1 MVLKLLNILT
11 PDIAVFGR
19 KDYQQAVIIR
29 KMVKDLDLG
38 ISIITGP
45 IVREQDGL
53 AMSSRNIYLSKIQRE
68 NAVVLHESLK
78 WLKQAYIN
86 GLRDPQ
92 LAKSKM
98 ASKIRRKKG
107 KVDYI
112 ALVDNNTLEPVSK
125 LNKGTLVALA
135 VFFGRTRL
143 IDNSV
148 L

>member
-1 MVLKLLNILT
+1 
-11 PDIAVFGR
+11 
-19 KDYQQAVIIR
+19 
-29 KMVKDLDLG
+29 MVKDLDLG

-107 KVDYI
+107 KVD
-112 ALVDNNTLEPVSK
+112 
-125 LNKGTLVALA
+125 
-135 VFFGRTRL
+135 
-143 IDNSV
+143 
-148 L
+148 